1 MPEDLE
7 RHLIA
12 SFGSLDTFRATFL
25 STARAPFGPSFTWLV
40 QTHNPSPQARPK
52 PTSTSALGGLSNTSA
67 PRDSNIHFRIL
78 TTYSAGS
85 PYPGAH
91 NRLQKVDMNTENLQ
105 TYTQKV
111 TAEDLRRQG
120 TVQNSVGSF
129 GAFSRAGGA
138 EVADRSRFGGAEVV
152 PVLCVNMWE
161 HVWMWDWGVKGKEA
175 FLSQWWERINWEEV
189 WGNCETGGR
198 VGPYKT

>member
-1 MPEDLE
+1 
-7 RHLIA
+7 
-12 SFGSLDTFRATFL
+12 
-25 STARAPFGPSFTWLV
+25 
-40 QTHNPSPQARPK
+40 
-52 PTSTSALGGLSNTSA
+52 
-67 PRDSNIHFRIL
+67 
-78 TTYSAGS
+78 
-85 PYPGAH
+85 
-91 NRLQKVDMNTENLQ
+91 MNTQNLQ
-105 TYTQKV
+105 SRTLAT

-129 GAFSRAGGA
+129 GAYSRAGGA

-161 HVWMWDWGVKGKEA
+161 HVWMWDWGVKGKAA

-198 VGPYKT
+198 ASPYRI